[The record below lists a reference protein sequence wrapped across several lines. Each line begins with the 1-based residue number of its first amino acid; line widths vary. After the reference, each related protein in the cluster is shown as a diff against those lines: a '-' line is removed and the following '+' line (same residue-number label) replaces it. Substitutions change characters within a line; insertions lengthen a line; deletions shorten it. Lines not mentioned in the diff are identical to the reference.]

1 MFRIKSKKSLG
12 RFKGIYGKY
21 ETKYESVEVLV
32 LTLIF
37 GQQKRLRLF

>member
-1 MFRIKSKKSLG
+1 MKREFRKV
-12 RFKGIYGKY
+12 KGYLWKY